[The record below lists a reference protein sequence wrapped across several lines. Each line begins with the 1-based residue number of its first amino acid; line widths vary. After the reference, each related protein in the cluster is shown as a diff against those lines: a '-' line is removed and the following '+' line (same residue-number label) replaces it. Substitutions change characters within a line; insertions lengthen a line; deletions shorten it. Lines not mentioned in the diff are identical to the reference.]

1 VLPVRLTEF
10 SITEELHD
18 NDLNPI
24 RAKVSLGLR
33 VLSYNDLSITH
44 PGYYV
49 FLTHQLVKETLAR
62 IGSGSDVSAVLG
74 GDVKLF

>member
-1 VLPVRLTEF
+1 MRLTEF

-18 NDLNPI
+18 PSLNPI

-49 FLTHQLVKETLAR
+49 FLSHQIVKETMAK
-62 IGSGSDVSAVLG
+62 IGSGSNIGAVLG